1 MSAQQQVGQPMVIV
15 KEEYQAPYEETK
27 EFLSKILDMISSRF
41 TKKYLSPIENS
52 LQENYFF
59 IPVEFFERKNKLP
72 VPEHNVVLIFKVG
85 RSLKKEDISFQ
96 IENESASFY
105 VFDSLNLSF
114 FESLLDRILLDKYKV
129 SKALYLQT
137 NFESTRIL
145 NLNGET
151 KKLYTIEEEENIFS
165 NNKSEYY
172 RYEGIDFK
180 FKKLEVAD
188 IDKLIKL
195 IWKTL
200 VENNKVVIDPPKV
213 KEEKK
218 GEEKKEEPPV
228 EEKKEEKKV
237 EETMTYEKFKL
248 LFKYGKCDM
257 SEENMEKLWKYTN
270 KKNNPTITYEE
281 FVNFSIYLVHCVN
294 AFSIAKY
301 KHEHNNCFDNKIKNC
316 VEIMNL
322 HFKEYDTDNN
332 QEITFENLKKCL
344 LKENELFTRKEI
356 EIILKQINPEQNFQ
370 YWKFDKIL
378 KILYNQ
384 YFDYQKLMSEDKIY
398 KYLITIFSK
407 QDPYKTGKL
416 HYKKMKQAFLTEDKI
431 KFDKTEIL
439 LLLNQFN
446 INQNPEIE
454 YYPASLILRNI
465 VESLVSSQIGKQ
477 KIDITQPMYMKYE
490 DFEDEYDKY
499 CKEVKDIFLKYDVDF
514 DHLLSRSEFNEFI
527 KWLVP
532 YLEEKE
538 YDEVFERMDTKKD
551 GVIDYKEF
559 KSGFKELMERTRIRN
574 VIKTIKT
581 IT

>member
-27 EFLSKILDMISSRF
+27 ELISKILDMISSRF

-195 IWKTL
+195 MWKTL

-257 SEENMEKLWKYTN
+257 SEENMGKLWKYTN

-332 QEITFENLKKCL
+332 QEITYENLKKCL
-344 LKENELFTRKEI
+344 L
-356 EIILKQINPEQNFQ
+356 
-370 YWKFDKIL
+370 
-378 KILYNQ
+378 
-384 YFDYQKLMSEDKIY
+384 
-398 KYLITIFSK
+398 
-407 QDPYKTGKL
+407 
-416 HYKKMKQAFLTEDKI
+416 
-431 KFDKTEIL
+431 
-439 LLLNQFN
+439 
-446 INQNPEIE
+446 
-454 YYPASLILRNI
+454 
-465 VESLVSSQIGKQ
+465 
-477 KIDITQPMYMKYE
+477 
-490 DFEDEYDKY
+490 
-499 CKEVKDIFLKYDVDF
+499 
-514 DHLLSRSEFNEFI
+514 
-527 KWLVP
+527 
-532 YLEEKE
+532 
-538 YDEVFERMDTKKD
+538 
-551 GVIDYKEF
+551 
-559 KSGFKELMERTRIRN
+559 
-574 VIKTIKT
+574 
-581 IT
+581 

>member
-1 MSAQQQVGQPMVIV
+1 MSAQQQAGQPMVIV

-41 TKKYLSPIENS
+41 TKKYLPPIENS

-96 IENESASFY
+96 IENESASFF

-195 IWKTL
+195 MWKTL
-200 VENNKVVIDPPKV
+200 VENNKVEVDPPKV

-218 GEEKKEEPPV
+218 AKEKKEEAPV

-465 VESLVSSQIGKQ
+465 VEYLLSSEIGMQ

-538 YDEVFERMDTKKD
+538 YDEIFERMDTKKD